1 MRNIILS
8 FLLIFSFGS
17 ATSQNTHFKK
27 ELYRRNEIQ
36 PGKVTAGKFLNNKTG
51 ESRFYFKGFEI
62 LNNRELIQES
72 EMNTDADDVSPVTGY
87 DGINSLGADYGSA
100 QYMWALNTQNRSR
113 VRQNG
118 IISHVQLYINHLP
131 SRLQSFWFFV
141 WRWNGL
147 TYDLIGQENIYSK
160 LKGGIINLVKLDDS
174 ILARE
179 GDFIGWGY
187 EASSAGEAFLKSVP
201 GIYGVKIQTTAI
213 KPFTGFEWSAV
224 PWLNSYLPIVCYMKT
239 PDAVFIGNSI
249 ISGFNNHIAYI
260 SPFNSFD
267 NPPSTIPYKV
277 SALKKWTYQNMGIGG
292 ETSNEVAARFEKDV
306 VQLKPCYAVIECG
319 VNDLGAGNTAEQ
331 FISNYKTMLELCRS
345 NNIKPV
351 IIRILPWTVGT
362 NEQLQMRDN
371 WNDQL
376 SAFALTYNAVI
387 VNADTVLGQFRPGGS
402 SGNLWNLKPEF
413 TDDGIH
419 LTIAGNTA
427 LSNYIVDVLQS
438 KNIEPSVRKQ
448 PLPLTVCSGSTAV
461 FSINATGEALS
472 YQWQYSA
479 DSAKTWRSITGV
491 TTNRL
496 MLEKVSTLQNKYQYR
511 CIVNGFCKTS
521 DTSNAALLTVNPLPV
536 VTLSTAP
543 YTKLFPGLETTITA
557 SVVAAGGSIVWL
569 RNGALLSNTT
579 NTISV
584 NVDQVG
590 TYKAVVTNAAGCVG
604 ESALV
609 PVLDSATSKLFFY
622 PNPNQGQFQVRYNN
636 PQGTGTKNY
645 IRVFDARGTKVYEQL
660 YSVSVPYTQMPV
672 DLRARGTG
680 IYLVELSDKSGKRL
694 ATGKVYIK

>member
-17 ATSQNTHFKK
+17 ATSQNAHFKK
-27 ELYRRNEIQ
+27 ELYQTNEIQ

-51 ESRFYFKGFEI
+51 ESGFHFKGFEI
-62 LNNRELIQES
+62 LNNNKRIQES
-72 EMNTDADDVSPVTGY
+72 EMNTDANDVAPVTAY
-87 DGINSLGADYGSA
+87 DGINSSGADYGSA

-118 IISHVQLYINHLP
+118 IISHVQLYMNHLP
-131 SRLQSFWFFV
+131 ARLQSFWFFV
-141 WRWNGL
+141 WRKNGL
-147 TYDLIGQENIYSK
+147 TYDLIGKENIFLK
-160 LKGGIINLVKLDDS
+160 LKGGIINYIKLDTPV
-174 ILARE
+174 AAQE

-187 EASSAGEAFLKSVP
+187 EASSAGAAFLKSVP
-201 GIYGVKIQTTAI
+201 GIAGIRIQLTSEM
-213 KPFTGFEWSAV
+213 PFNGYDWSAY
-224 PWLNSYLPIVCYMKT
+224 PRLNSYLPIVCYMKA

-260 SPFNSFD
+260 SPFNSYD
-267 NPPSTIPYKV
+267 NPPSTIPFKV

-319 VNDLGAGNTAEQ
+319 VNDLGAGYTAEQ
-331 FISNYKTMLELCRS
+331 FISNYKTMLDLCRS
-345 NNIKPV
+345 NNIKPIV
-351 IIRILPWTVGT
+351 IRILPWTVGT
-362 NEQLQMRDN
+362 NEQLQIRDT

-376 SAFALTYNAVI
+376 SALALTYNAVV
-387 VNADTVLGQFRPGGS
+387 VNADTILGQFRPGGR

-427 LSNYIVDVLQS
+427 LSNYLVDVLQS

-448 PLPLTVCSGSTAV
+448 PLPLTVCSGSAAV

-479 DSAKTWRSITGV
+479 DSAKTWRTINGAAA
-491 TTNRL
+491 NRL
-496 MLEKVSTLQNKYQYR
+496 TIEKVSTLQNKYQYR

-521 DTSNAALLTVNPLPV
+521 DTSAAALLTVNPLPV

-557 SVVAAGGSIVWL
+557 SVVPAGGSIVWL
-569 RNGALLSNTT
+569 RNGVPVSNTT
-579 NTISV
+579 NTITV

-590 TYKAVVTNAAGCVG
+590 SYKAVVTSVHGCVG
-604 ESALV
+604 ESAV
-609 PVLDSATSKLFFY
+609 VAVLDSATSKLFFY

-636 PQGTGTKNY
+636 PQSTGTQNY

-672 DLRARGTG
+672 DLRARGSG
-680 IYLVELSDKSGKRL
+680 IYLVELSDKNGKRV

>member
-213 KPFTGFEWSAV
+213 KPSTGFEWSAV

-376 SAFALTYNAVI
+376 SAFALNYNAVI

-496 MLEKVSTLQNKYQYR
+496 MLEKVSMLQNKYQYR

-557 SVVAAGGSIVWL
+557 SVVPAGGSIVWL